1 MIDLSV
7 VWFQND
13 LRVHDHGPL
22 VSGCN
27 TGAPVLPLYI
37 FDPSVWQGPQRSAN
51 DLARLKQSLDDLDA
65 ALRARGTALSI
76 RIGKPVDVLAALH
89 LSDGIASL
97 HTHAPTQIARGYIEE
112 SKAAAWARRMGIP
125 YRETIQTGLMG
136 PSLNAHEMDV
146 RWNEYMTRPRHKAPS
161 WIKSADIETEALPTA
176 DDLRLTP
183 ETEASRSIVGR
194 SVMGRAAAVAALNA
208 LMSDNTHN
216 IQMLSDHLE
225 IGTLSYREMYQAGV
239 KHIRIARAACDHDA
253 RRHAEDVMK
262 YLNALCLGA
271 HKKRQAATALSQ
283 TYRVA
288 AFPRRLHT
296 PVPPAASRQQRAARQ
311 NRKTT
316 DQQLSFD
323 WAEPALHMPQH
334 A

>member
-1 MIDLSV
+1 MVDLSV
-7 VWFQND
+7 IWFQND

-37 FDPSVWQGPQRSAN
+37 FDLSLWKGQHRSAD

-97 HTHAPTQIARGYIEE
+97 HTHAPAQMPRGHIEE

-125 YRETIQTGLMG
+125 YRETMQTGLMG
-136 PSLNAHEMDV
+136 PSLSAHEIDV

-161 WIKSADIETEALPTA
+161 WIKSADIETEVLPTV
-176 DDLRLTP
+176 DDLSLTP
-183 ETEASRSIVGR
+183 ETETSNSVLSR
-194 SVMGRAAAVAALNA
+194 SVMGRATAVAALNA
-208 LMSDNTHN
+208 LMSDTTQD

-225 IGTLSYREMYQAGV
+225 FGLLSYREIYQAGV
-239 KHIRIARAACDHDA
+239 KQIRMARAACDHDA
-253 RRHAEDVMK
+253 RRHAEAVMK

-283 TYRVA
+283 TYRA
-288 AFPRRLHT
+288 AALPRRLHT
-296 PVPPAASRQQRAARQ
+296 PVPPAASRPPHAARQ

-316 DQQLSFD
+316 DHQLSFD
-323 WAEPALHMPQH
+323 WAEPAHHMPQH